1 MGIKTMVQPTQR
13 FKLRTGILKIR
24 VDHFILICCVFAT
37 GVHATAPL
45 SDLLPI
51 FMGVAGG
58 LIVFGALI
66 GGCLWARS
74 AASNYQ
80 GPDKFDKN
88 YITPLGPVAK
98 EQDFMLV
105 GPPKRRLL
113 HNPFYSL
120 AHELGLDVNV
130 AMKPNV
136 TSRRCLTERQQLLPE
151 SLRSNL
157 WWILPV
163 SCITQIMWIL
173 LGVYLKRTCTKV
185 LRGRKSETKA
195 IPRR

>member
-1 MGIKTMVQPTQR
+1 MGM
-13 FKLRTGILKIR
+13 
-24 VDHFILICCVFAT
+24 
-37 GVHATAPL
+37 
-45 SDLLPI
+45 
-51 FMGVAGG
+51 
-58 LIVFGALI
+58 
-66 GGCLWARS
+66 
-74 AASNYQ
+74 YQ

-88 YITPLGPVAK
+88 YITPLGPVSK
-98 EQDFMLV
+98 NMDHGLV
-105 GPPKRRLL
+105 SWHKRRLL

-120 AHELGLDVNV
+120 AHELVVDVNV

-136 TSRRCLTERQQLLPE
+136 TSRRCLTERQLLPE

-163 SCITQIMWIL
+163 SCITQILWIL
-173 LGVYLKRTCTKV
+173 LGVYLKRTCMKV